1 MRGHRRD
8 ATILAWRTSS
18 LIEQQTTGS
27 SSAGLSAAIGQP
39 QSRATLTRTCRAR
52 GHDAERIYLFGSA
65 ARGEADDLSDVDL
78 VIIKQTTQPWLDRM
92 PEVARLLPAD
102 VGGVDALVYTPEEF
116 ARMLDEG
123 NAFAQMIAEEGWV
136 LYERQAQS

>member
-1 MRGHRRD
+1 
-8 ATILAWRTSS
+8 
-18 LIEQQTTGS
+18 
-27 SSAGLSAAIGQP
+27 
-39 QSRATLTRTCRAR
+39 
-52 GHDAERIYLFGSA
+52 
-65 ARGEADDLSDVDL
+65 
-78 VIIKQTTQPWLDRM
+78 M